1 MDMINNLLSFI
12 QNPDNGRILYAI
24 ALFLIVDAFI
34 LRFVNKRIL
43 TIKGNNS
50 GIAVNGDV
58 KGNITQHQIPT
69 QTPAASNTTSSLLSL
84 LANLSGIAGL
94 ILAATTFYLKYM
106 K

>member
-1 MDMINNLLSFI
+1 MMNNLLNFI
-12 QNPDNGRILYAI
+12 QNPDNGWILYSI

-34 LRFVNKRIL
+34 LRIVNKRIL
-43 TIKGNNS
+43 TIKGDNP

-58 KGNITQHQIPT
+58 EGNITQHQIPT
-69 QTPAASNTTSSLLSL
+69 QTPTTSNTTSSLISL

-94 ILAATTFYLKYM
+94 ILAAATFYLTYM